1 MVQTTRIEIIGNEIT
16 ESTLRGYMKGLKL
29 VYEMDAFSVPQK
41 QITRGLHKSENY
53 ADDEFL
59 GGQNTENNSM

>member
-1 MVQTTRIEIIGNEIT
+1 
-16 ESTLRGYMKGLKL
+16 MKGLKL

-41 QITRGLHKSENY
+41 QITRGLRRGENY

-59 GGQNTENNSM
+59 GRTKYRE

>member
-1 MVQTTRIEIIGNEIT
+1 MVQTIRIEIIGNEIT
-16 ESTLRGYMKGLKL
+16 ESTLRGLKL
-29 VYEMDAFSVPQK
+29 VYEMDAFSIPQK
-41 QITRGLHKSENY
+41 QITRGLHRSENY